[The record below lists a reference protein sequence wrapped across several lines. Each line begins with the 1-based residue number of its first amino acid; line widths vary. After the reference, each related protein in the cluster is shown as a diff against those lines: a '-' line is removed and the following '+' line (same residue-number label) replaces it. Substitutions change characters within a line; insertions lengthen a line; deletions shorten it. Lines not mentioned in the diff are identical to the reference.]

1 VARVTDARPKPAT
14 WLYDDGPLA
23 SQRSGFG
30 PRIVFVHGFTQTAR
44 SWLPVAETF
53 LGDHE
58 VVLVD
63 APGHGRSGHVRA
75 DLSRAADMLAQV
87 GGRATYVGYSMG
99 GRLCLH
105 LAIAYPH
112 LVHALALVGATPGL
126 HSDDERQARRASD
139 EKLAV
144 ELETDGVG
152 PFLERWLAQPM
163 FARLPAFARDIEGRM
178 ENTAEGLASSLRL
191 AGTGAQSSLWDR
203 IRNIGAPTLVL
214 AGEHDAKFD
223 AIGRQMA
230 RAIGRNA
237 TFRSIPSAGHAA
249 HLEQPFAVAGAL
261 REFLS
266 R

>member
-1 VARVTDARPKPAT
+1 VARVTDARPKPTT

-63 APGHGRSGHVRA
+63 LPGHGRSGHVRA
-75 DLSRAADMLAQV
+75 DLGRAADMLAQV

-139 EKLAV
+139 ERLAV
-144 ELETDGVG
+144 DLETDGVA
-152 PFLERWLAQPM
+152 PFVARWLEQPM
-163 FARLPAFARDIEGRM
+163 FAGLPEFARDVEGRSA
-178 ENTAEGLASSLRL
+178 NTVEGLASSLRL

-203 IRNIGAPTLVL
+203 VRNIGAPTLVG
-214 AGEHDAKFD
+214 AGEPDAKFG
-223 AIGRQMA
+223 ANGRPMGRTIGQ
-230 RAIGRNA
+230 NA
-237 TFRSIPSAGHAA
+237 TFRSIPGAGHAA
-249 HLEQPFAVAGAL
+249 HLEQPFSVAGAL
-261 REFLS
+261 REFLT